1 MKNNAPDRRSEH
13 RLPGKDFYGV
23 ELSLPHLEYVHQ
35 FVLWN
40 LSNQGLCILVRP
52 DSGILKALSVGLIL
66 DMKFYGPEDASV
78 PRTLK
83 AMIKHITR
91 AEEGRFRNHVLVGVS
106 ILEGNPME

>member
-1 MKNNAPDRRSEH
+1 MSESKTERRGETRH
-13 RLPGKDFYGV
+13 PGKDFYGV
-23 ELSLPHLEYVHQ
+23 EFSLPHIEYVHQ
-35 FVLWN
+35 FGLWN

-52 DSGILKALSVGLIL
+52 DSRILEALSVGLIL

-83 AMIKHITR
+83 AEIRHITR

-106 ILEGNPME
+106 ILEGKPMA